1 MLRLR
6 NLTISLL
13 ALTPNIAFAQSQAS
27 LEGFFTGKTKAKGEF
42 SAING
47 VKTNFDVDLT
57 GEWDGRILR
66 LREDFTFSD
75 GKKDTKT
82 WVFTK
87 VNESQYRGTREDVIG
102 ETLVTI
108 TNNQAKFSYL
118 VYLDG
123 LNRKMK
129 VRFHDIMIFEENSVI
144 NNARITKFGLP
155 IGRTKVVFEK

>member
-1 MLRLR
+1 MRRLR
-6 NLTISLL
+6 SLTISLL
-13 ALTPNIAFAQSQAS
+13 AFAPSLGFAQSQAS

-47 VKTNFDVDLT
+47 VKVNFDVELT
-57 GEWDGRILR
+57 GEWDGRTLQ

-87 VNESQYRGTREDVIG
+87 INENQYRGTREDVIG

-108 TNNQAKFSYL
+108 TNNRAKFTYL
-118 VYLDG
+118 VYLDSA
-123 LNRKMK
+123 NKKMK
-129 VRFHDIMIFEENSVI
+129 VRFHDIMIFGESAVV
-144 NNARITKFGLP
+144 NNARVTKFGLP
-155 IGRTKVVFEK
+155 IGHTKVIFEK